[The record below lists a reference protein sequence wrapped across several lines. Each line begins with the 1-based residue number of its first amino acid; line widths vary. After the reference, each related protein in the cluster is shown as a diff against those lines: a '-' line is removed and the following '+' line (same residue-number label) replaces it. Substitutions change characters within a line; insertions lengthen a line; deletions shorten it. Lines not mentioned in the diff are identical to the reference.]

1 MSNPLQRLFRLPW
14 ISLLIAAILT
24 NIWVFVLEFFLWFGA
39 VRFPSLQNVLNLLF
53 SPPLGMVMTVAI
65 GAGVGAL
72 AVYLLEIVYPHLIIN
87 AGVLWALVPCLLLA
101 IAIKVMTLDSLLL
114 PTSLVSLSQ
123 IQFLGIILG
132 IFLKGKPYWRR

>member
-1 MSNPLQRLFRLPW
+1 MSNPLQRLSRLPW

-53 SPPLGMVMTVAI
+53 SPPLGMIVTVAI
-65 GAGVGAL
+65 GVGVGAL

-87 AGVLWALVPCLLLA
+87 TAVLWALVPCLVLA
-101 IAIKVMTLDSLLL
+101 IAIKGLTLQSLLL
-114 PTSLVSLSQ
+114 PTSLVGLNET
-123 IQFLGIILG
+123 QFLGIILG

>member
-1 MSNPLQRLFRLPW
+1 MSNPLQRLSRLPW

-39 VRFPSLQNVLNLLF
+39 VRFSSIQNAINLLF
-53 SPPLGMVMTVAI
+53 SPPLGMIMAVAI

-72 AVYLLEIVYPHLIIN
+72 AVYLVEIVYPQLTIN
-87 AGVLWALVPCLLLA
+87 TGVLWALVPCLLLA
-101 IAIKVMTLDSLLL
+101 IAIKVMTLQSLLL
-114 PTSLVSLSQ
+114 PTSLVGLNQ
-123 IQFLGIILG
+123 VQFMGIILG